1 MERAELPVQRNRT
14 LKCRG
19 VTSFSSAEQAGGI
32 QPLTSISR
40 KHASSSYYS
49 LLALISVAL
58 QSRDNLVSLPAAI
71 GALSEKHHYTGMNPV
86 PQAAKGTEALFPV
99 LHERGRILEGPMEPL
114 RDSRKHRALLSCPVT
129 NSDHEFKLAP
139 RKLRQR
145 LRAMAGDIDAQFS
158 HDLDGFAAYLRW
170 LRSSRVHFKSFVGFV
185 SKQPF
190 RNLTARGISRTQN

>member
-1 MERAELPVQRNRT
+1 MIRRPPRST
-14 LKCRG
+14 
-19 VTSFSSAEQAGGI
+19 
-32 QPLTSISR
+32 
-40 KHASSSYYS
+40 
-49 LLALISVAL
+49 
-58 QSRDNLVSLPAAI
+58 
-71 GALSEKHHYTGMNPV
+71 
-86 PQAAKGTEALFPV
+86 LFPYTT
-99 LHERGRILEGPMEPL
+99 LFRSGRILEGPMAPL
-114 RDSRKHRALLSCPVT
+114 RGSRKHRALLSRSVT

-139 RKLRQR
+139 RKLRQQ

>member
-86 PQAAKGTEALFPV
+86 PQAAKARRRSSPSCTNVAGSSN
-99 LHERGRILEGPMEPL
+99 GQW
-114 RDSRKHRALLSCPVT
+114 SRAGAPENTGHSSRARLQTVIT
-129 NSDHEFKLAP
+129 NSNSRPANSASGFERWPEISMPSSRMTSTAS
-139 RKLRQR
+139 LRTCVGCVPAEYTSNH
-145 LRAMAGDIDAQFS
+145 LSAS
-158 HDLDGFAAYLRW
+158 C
-170 LRSSRVHFKSFVGFV
+170 RSSPS
-185 SKQPF
+185 
-190 RNLTARGISRTQN
+190 AI